1 MAAGSGAGMDGMRAG
16 RASLRLAVAA
26 CAVLA
31 LAIVWQLAQFA
42 WQLVP
47 ADDGS
52 QVAPVRAASAA
63 SAPASVAVSKWHL
76 FGAATL
82 PAMANRDAPVTT
94 LALRLRGTLADADP
108 RAGIAVIADDI
119 GNERAWRVGEQVTP
133 GVILDEVH
141 ADRVVLMHAGARE
154 VLALARDDAPAPPAP
169 APTAGPRNLGTPRNT
184 APTPPD
190 AAVQPVFVAPKIA
203 HGAVDWQQ
211 AMDQVAGGSAADL
224 ARRVQVT
231 PVLDNGR
238 IAGLR
243 VSTAGDPALM
253 ARLGLRPSDIVT
265 AVNGIPV
272 DSVARG
278 QQILDSLG
286 SATEVRVT
294 VTRDGMPAELAL
306 KLR

>member
-1 MAAGSGAGMDGMRAG
+1 MRTE
-16 RASLRLAVAA
+16 RASLRLAIGA
-26 CAVLA
+26 CVL
-31 LAIVWQLAQFA
+31 LVLVIVWQLAQLA

-47 ADDGS
+47 GDDAG

-63 SAPASVAVSKWHL
+63 PASTTVAVSKWHL
-76 FGAATL
+76 FGAASL
-82 PAMANRDAPVTT
+82 PAMANRDAPATT

-108 RAGIAVIADDI
+108 RAGIAVIADDV

-133 GVILDEVH
+133 GVVLDEVH
-141 ADRVVLMHAGARE
+141 ADRVVLVHAGVRE
-154 VLALARDDAPAPPAP
+154 VLALARDDASAAPAP
-169 APTAGPRNLGTPRNT
+169 APTAGPRNPGVPRNT
-184 APTPPD
+184 APATPG

-203 HGAVDWQQ
+203 HGAVDWQK
-211 AMDQVAGGSAADL
+211 AMDQVAGGNAGDL

-243 VSTAGDPALM
+243 VSTAGDAALM